1 MTVPNA
7 RHDFNT
13 LLLLNFN
20 FRPGSKIID
29 LCDYSHRSN
38 CGAREIM
45 HNTAMLQRPA
55 NERFLTPEQLGRRS
69 RRVWLV
75 FAFLSAAVIAAGLYG
90 ANFYGRLSA
99 IETLQRQGHT
109 DANLKVALLRAVLE
123 RPRALPLL
131 LADDQQVRDAL
142 AEKHIDD
149 VVALDRKLESL
160 VSGTSASVLYVT
172 GKDGVAMASSNWR
185 EPLSFVGNDYS
196 FRDYFRK
203 AMETGTAEHYALGTV
218 SNRPG
223 LYISRRV
230 GDVGSALGVVVVK
243 MEFDQLEAD
252 WSETGRPAY
261 VTDERGV
268 VLITSLPSWRFM
280 TTAPLARE
288 EADAIRKSL
297 QFGAAPLSPLPVS
310 HPEEIGPDA
319 TIVRAILPGSS
330 AAEYLRLAVAV
341 PSTPWQLGY
350 LIPTDQ
356 AIASSVRETRF
367 LTLTVLLPILA
378 FAAFLLRR
386 RDVSAMQIAVSRIA
400 REELERRVLE
410 RTEDLSRA
418 RDRLEAEIAD
428 HRATEA
434 KLQGVQQDLV
444 QANRLAILGQVA
456 AGVAHE
462 INQPVATIRA
472 YAENAHIFLDRH
484 QTEPVK
490 ENLSAIAALTERI
503 GTITEELKAFA
514 RKGRTAPEPVDLR
527 SVIEGAVVLLRSR
540 FAGRLDALKIELPP
554 TGLGV
559 VGTRIRLEQVLINL
573 FQNALEAL
581 EGRDEAKVEVS
592 VRETSEEVEIVVSDN
607 GPGIPAAI
615 LDSLFTPFNTSK
627 EKGLGLGL
635 VISKDIVVDYGGR
648 IDVESNDSGTR
659 FTVHLRKATP

>member
-1 MTVPNA
+1 
-7 RHDFNT
+7 
-13 LLLLNFN
+13 
-20 FRPGSKIID
+20 
-29 LCDYSHRSN
+29 
-38 CGAREIM
+38 M

-69 RRVWLV
+69 RRVWFV

-90 ANFYGRLSA
+90 ANVFGRLSA
-99 IETLQRQGHT
+99 IEALQRQGHT

-142 AEKHIDD
+142 ADKHIDD

-280 TTAPLARE
+280 TTAPLARQ

-310 HPEEIGPDA
+310 HAEKVGPDA

-330 AAEYLRLAVAV
+330 AAEYLRLTVAI

-367 LTLTVLLPILA
+367 LTSTVLLPILA
-378 FAAFLLRR
+378 LAAFLLRR

-410 RTEDLSRA
+410 RTDDLSQA

-472 YAENAHIFLDRH
+472 YAENANVFLDRQ

-527 SVIEGAVVLLRSR
+527 SVIEGAVILLRSR

-581 EGRDEAKVEVS
+581 EGRDRAKVEVS
-592 VRETSEEVEIVVSDN
+592 VHETSDEVEIVVSDN

-615 LDSLFTPFNTSK
+615 LESLFTPFNTSK

>member
-472 YAENAHIFLDRH
+472 YAENANVFLDRR
-484 QTEPVK
+484 QMEPVK

-659 FTVHLRKATP
+659 FTVHLRKAMP

>member
-1 MTVPNA
+1 
-7 RHDFNT
+7 
-13 LLLLNFN
+13 
-20 FRPGSKIID
+20 
-29 LCDYSHRSN
+29 
-38 CGAREIM
+38 
-45 HNTAMLQRPA
+45 MLQQPA
-55 NERFLTPEQLGRRS
+55 TGRFLTPEQLGRRS
-69 RRVWLV
+69 RQVWLV
-75 FAFLSAAVIAAGLYG
+75 FALLCAAIIAAALYG
-90 ANFYGRLSA
+90 ASYYGRLTA
-99 IETLQRQGHT
+99 LEMLQRQGHT

-142 AEKHIDD
+142 ARRQDD
-149 VVALDRKLESL
+149 AVIALDRKLESL
-160 VSGTSASVLYVT
+160 VSGTSASVLYVV
-172 GKDGVAMASSNWR
+172 GKDGIAMASSNWR

-203 AMETGTAEHYALGTV
+203 AMEAGTAEHYALGTV

-230 GDVGSALGVVVVK
+230 GDAGSALGVVVVK

-261 VTDERGV
+261 VIDERGI

-280 TTAPLARE
+280 AAGPLSRE
-288 EADAIRKSL
+288 EAAAIRKSL
-297 QFGAAPLSPLPVS
+297 QFGAAPLSQLPIS
-310 HPEEIGPDA
+310 RPKPIGPDA
-319 TIVRAILPGSS
+319 TIMRAVLPGSS
-330 AAEYLRLAVAV
+330 AAEYLQLTTAI
-341 PSTPWQLGY
+341 PSTPWRLGY

-428 HRATEA
+428 HRTTEA

-462 INQPVATIRA
+462 INQPLATIRA
-472 YAENAHIFLDRH
+472 YAENASVFLKRQ

-490 ENLSAIAALTERI
+490 ENLSSIAALTERI

-514 RKGRTAPEPVDLR
+514 RKGRTAPEPVDMR

-554 TGLGV
+554 TGVNV

-581 EGRDEAKVEVS
+581 EGRDHAKVEVS
-592 VRETSEEVEIVVSDN
+592 VDETSDDVEIIISDN

-648 IDVESNDSGTR
+648 IEVESSSSGTR
-659 FTVHLRKATP
+659 FTIHLRKATT

>member
-1 MTVPNA
+1 
-7 RHDFNT
+7 
-13 LLLLNFN
+13 
-20 FRPGSKIID
+20 
-29 LCDYSHRSN
+29 
-38 CGAREIM
+38 M

-55 NERFLTPEQLGRRS
+55 NERFPTPEQLGRRS
-69 RRVWLV
+69 RRVWFV

-90 ANFYGRLSA
+90 ANFFGRLSA
-99 IETLQRQGHT
+99 IEMLQRQGHT

-142 AEKHIDD
+142 ADKHIDD

-280 TTAPLARE
+280 TTTPLARE
-288 EADAIRKSL
+288 EADTIRKSL

-310 HPEEIGPDA
+310 HPEKVGPDA

-330 AAEYLRLAVAV
+330 AAEYLRLTVAV

-410 RTEDLSRA
+410 RTEDLSQA

-472 YAENAHIFLDRH
+472 YAENAHVFLDRH

-581 EGRDEAKVEVS
+581 EGRHQPKVEVS
-592 VRETSEEVEIVVSDN
+592 VHETSDEVEIVVSDN

>member
-1 MTVPNA
+1 
-7 RHDFNT
+7 
-13 LLLLNFN
+13 
-20 FRPGSKIID
+20 
-29 LCDYSHRSN
+29 
-38 CGAREIM
+38 M
-45 HNTAMLQRPA
+45 HNAAMLQRPA
-55 NERFLTPEQLGRRS
+55 TERFLTPEQLGWRS
-69 RRVWLV
+69 RRIWFA
-75 FAFLSAAVIAAGLYG
+75 FAFLCAAIIAAALYG
-90 ANFYGRLSA
+90 ASFYGRLSA

-131 LADDQQVRDAL
+131 LADDQQVRGAL
-142 AEKHIDD
+142 ADQRTDE

-230 GDVGSALGVVVVK
+230 GDAGSALGVVVVK

-261 VTDERGV
+261 VTDEHGV

-280 TTAPLARE
+280 TTAPLDRD
-288 EADAIRKSL
+288 EAATIRKSL
-297 QFGAAPLSPLPVS
+297 QFGAAPLSPLPIGR
-310 HPEEIGPDA
+310 PEKVGPDA
-319 TIVRAILPGSS
+319 TIVRAVLPGSS
-330 AAEYLRLAVAV
+330 AAEYLRLTTPI

-367 LTLTVLLPILA
+367 LTLTALLPILA

-386 RDVSAMQIAVSRIA
+386 RDVSTMQIAVSRIA

-462 INQPVATIRA
+462 LNQPVATIRA
-472 YAENAHIFLDRH
+472 YAENAHIFLDRQ
-484 QTEPVK
+484 QTGPAK

-514 RKGRTAPEPVDLR
+514 RKGRTAPEPVDVR
-527 SVIEGAVVLLRSR
+527 SAMEGAVVLLRSR
-540 FAGRLDALKIELPP
+540 FAGRLDALRIELPP
-554 TGLGV
+554 PGLSV

-581 EGRDEAKVEVS
+581 EGSDQAKVNVS
-592 VRETSEEVEIVVSDN
+592 VHESSHEVEIVVSDN

-615 LDSLFTPFNTSK
+615 LGSLFTPFNTSK

-648 IDVESNDSGTR
+648 MDVESNDGGTR
-659 FTVHLRKATP
+659 FSIHLRRATP

>member
-1 MTVPNA
+1 
-7 RHDFNT
+7 
-13 LLLLNFN
+13 
-20 FRPGSKIID
+20 
-29 LCDYSHRSN
+29 
-38 CGAREIM
+38 M
-45 HNTAMLQRPA
+45 HNMRMLQRPLT
-55 NERFLTPEQLGRRS
+55 ERFLTPEQLSRRS
-69 RRVWLV
+69 RRVWLI
-75 FAFLSAAVIAAGLYG
+75 FALLCAVVIGAALYG
-90 ANFYGRLSA
+90 ASFYGRLAA

-142 AEKHIDD
+142 AGRLPDA

-160 VSGTSASVLYVT
+160 VSGTSASVLYVV
-172 GKDGVAMASSNWR
+172 GKDGIAMASSNWR

-196 FRDYFRK
+196 FRDYFSK
-203 AMETGTAEHYALGTV
+203 AMEAGTAEHYALGTV

-230 GDVGSALGVVVVK
+230 GDANSALGVVVVK

-261 VTDERGV
+261 VTDEHGV

-280 TTAPLARE
+280 TTAPLSRE
-288 EADAIRKSL
+288 DAATIRKSL
-297 QFGAAPLSPLPVS
+297 QFGAAPLSPLPIS
-310 HPEEIGPDA
+310 RPEAVGPDA

-330 AAEYLRLAVAV
+330 AAEYLRLTTTI

-350 LIPTDQ
+350 LVPTDQ
-356 AIASSVRETRF
+356 PIASSVRETRF
-367 LTLTVLLPILA
+367 LALTVLLPILA

-386 RDVSAMQIAVSRIA
+386 RHVSAMQIAVSRIA

-410 RTEDLSRA
+410 RTEDLSQA

-428 HRATEA
+428 HRTTEA

-462 INQPVATIRA
+462 INQPLATIRA
-472 YAENAHIFLDRH
+472 YAENANIFLDRQ

-490 ENLSAIAALTERI
+490 DNLSAIAALTERI
-503 GTITEELKAFA
+503 STITEELKAFA

-527 SVIEGAVVLLRSR
+527 SVIEGAVILLRSR

-554 TGLGV
+554 IGLNV
-559 VGTRIRLEQVLINL
+559 IGTRIRLEQVLINL

-581 EGRDEAKVEVS
+581 DGHEQAKVEVS
-592 VRETSEEVEIVVSDN
+592 VQEMPENVQIAISDN
-607 GPGIPAAI
+607 GPGIPTAI

-635 VISKDIVVDYGGR
+635 VISKDIIVDYGGS
-648 IDVESNDSGTR
+648 IDVESDESGTR
-659 FTVHLRKATP
+659 FTIHLRRATT

>member
-1 MTVPNA
+1 MCGNP
-7 RHDFNT
+7 HM
-13 LLLLNFN
+13 L
-20 FRPGSKIID
+20 
-29 LCDYSHRSN
+29 N
-38 CGAREIM
+38 CGQRENM
-45 HNTAMLQRPA
+45 HNMAMLQRA
-55 NERFLTPEQLGRRS
+55 ATDRLLTPEQLSRRS
-69 RRVWLV
+69 RRVWLA
-75 FAFLSAAVIAAGLYG
+75 FAFLCAAIIGVALYG
-90 ANFYGRLSA
+90 ASFYGRVSA
-99 IETLQRQGHT
+99 IEALQRQAHT

-131 LADDQQVRDAL
+131 LADDQQVREAL
-142 AEKHIDD
+142 AGRRIDD
-149 VVALDRKLESL
+149 IVALDRKLENL
-160 VSGTSASVLYVT
+160 VSGTSASVLYVI
-172 GKDGVAMASSNWR
+172 GKDGVTMASSNWR

-196 FRDYFRK
+196 FRDYFSK
-203 AMETGTAEHYALGTV
+203 AMEAGTAEHYALGTI

-230 GDVGSALGVVVVK
+230 GDAGSALGVVVVK

-252 WSETGRPAY
+252 WSESGRPAY

-268 VLITSLPSWRFM
+268 ILITSLPSWRFM
-280 TTAPLARE
+280 TTTSLGRE
-288 EADAIRKSL
+288 EAAAIRKSL

-310 HPEEIGPDA
+310 RPEAVGPDA
-319 TIVRAILPGSS
+319 TIVRAVLPGSS
-330 AAEYLRLAVAV
+330 AAEYLRLTTSI

-356 AIASSVRETRF
+356 AIASSMRETRF

-386 RDVSAMQIAVSRIA
+386 RHVSVMQIAVSRIA

-472 YAENAHIFLDRH
+472 YAENAHIFLDRQ

-490 ENLSAIAALTERI
+490 DNLSAIAALTERI
-503 GTITEELKAFA
+503 GTITEELKAFG
-514 RKGRTAPEPVDLR
+514 RKGRTAPEPVDIR
-527 SVIEGAVVLLRSR
+527 SAIEGAVVLLRSR
-540 FAGRLDALKIELPP
+540 FAGRLDALKIDLPP
-554 TGLGV
+554 TGLLV

-581 EGRDEAKVEVS
+581 EGREQAKVEVS
-592 VRETSEEVEIVVSDN
+592 VRETSDDVEIVVSDN

-615 LDSLFTPFNTSK
+615 LDQLFTPFNTSK

-648 IDVESNDSGTR
+648 IDVESTGIGTR
-659 FTVHLRKATP
+659 FTIHLRKATA

>member
-1 MTVPNA
+1 M
-7 RHDFNT
+7 
-13 LLLLNFN
+13 
-20 FRPGSKIID
+20 ID
-29 LCDYSHRSN
+29 LCDYPHRSN

-69 RRVWLV
+69 RRVWFV

-90 ANFYGRLSA
+90 ANVFGRLSA
-99 IETLQRQGHT
+99 IEALQRQGHT

-142 AEKHIDD
+142 ADKHIDD

-280 TTAPLARE
+280 TTAPLARQ

-310 HPEEIGPDA
+310 HAEKVGPDA

-330 AAEYLRLAVAV
+330 AAEYLRLTVAI

-367 LTLTVLLPILA
+367 LTSTVLLPILA
-378 FAAFLLRR
+378 LAAFLLRR

-410 RTEDLSRA
+410 RTDDLSQA

-472 YAENAHIFLDRH
+472 YAENANVFLDRQ

-527 SVIEGAVVLLRSR
+527 SVIEGAVILLRSR

-581 EGRDEAKVEVS
+581 EGRDRAKVEVS
-592 VRETSEEVEIVVSDN
+592 VHETSDEVEIVVSDN

-615 LDSLFTPFNTSK
+615 LESLFTPFNTSK

>member
-1 MTVPNA
+1 MTVPTQHFKIKPLILFLFSI
-7 RHDFNT
+7 RRRFN
-13 LLLLNFN
+13 
-20 FRPGSKIID
+20 RSHM
-29 LCDYSHRSN
+29 CDNPHRSN
-38 CGAREIM
+38 CGSREIM
-45 HNTAMLQRPA
+45 HNVGMLQRSTA
-55 NERFLTPEQLGRRS
+55 ERFLTPEQLGRRS

-75 FAFLSAAVIAAGLYG
+75 FALLCAVIIAAALYG
-90 ANFYGRLSA
+90 ANFYGRISA

-131 LADDQQVRDAL
+131 LADDRQVRDAL
-142 AEKHIDD
+142 ADQRSEDIIT
-149 VVALDRKLESL
+149 LDRKLESL

-230 GDVGSALGVVVVK
+230 GDAGSALGVVVVK
-243 MEFDQLEAD
+243 MEFDQLESD

-280 TTAPLARE
+280 TTAPLSPE
-288 EADAIRKSL
+288 EAATIRKSL
-297 QFGAAPLSPLPVS
+297 QFGAAPLSPLPIS
-310 HPEEIGPDA
+310 RPEKVGPDA
-319 TIVRAILPGSS
+319 TIVRAVLPGSS
-330 AAEYLRLAVAV
+330 AAEYLRLTTAI

-350 LIPTDQ
+350 LVPTDQ

-378 FAAFLLRR
+378 FIAFLLRR
-386 RDVSAMQIAVSRIA
+386 RHVSVMQISVSRMA

-418 RDRLEAEIAD
+418 RDQLEAEIAD

-472 YAENAHIFLDRH
+472 YAENAHIFLERH
-484 QTEPVK
+484 QTEPVR
-490 ENLSAIAALTERI
+490 ENLSAIASLTERI

-527 SVIEGAVVLLRSR
+527 SVIEGAVILLRSR

-554 TGLGV
+554 TGLSV

-581 EGRDEAKVEVS
+581 EGHDRAKVEVS
-592 VRETSEEVEIVVSDN
+592 VHETSDDVEIVVSDN
-607 GPGIPAAI
+607 GPGIPTAI

-648 IDVESNDSGTR
+648 IEVESSGNGTR
-659 FTVHLRKATP
+659 FTIYLRKAMA

>member
-1 MTVPNA
+1 
-7 RHDFNT
+7 
-13 LLLLNFN
+13 
-20 FRPGSKIID
+20 
-29 LCDYSHRSN
+29 
-38 CGAREIM
+38 M

-196 FRDYFRK
+196 FRNYFRK

-261 VTDERGV
+261 VADERGV

-310 HPEEIGPDA
+310 HPEEVGPDA

-330 AAEYLRLAVAV
+330 AAEYLQLTVAV

-367 LTLTVLLPILA
+367 LALTVLLPILA

-410 RTEDLSRA
+410 RTEDLSQA
-418 RDRLEAEIAD
+418 RDRLEEEIAD

-472 YAENAHIFLDRH
+472 YAENANVFLDRR

-514 RKGRTAPEPVDLR
+514 RKGRTAPEPVDLG

-648 IDVESNDSGTR
+648 IDVESNGNGTR

>member
-45 HNTAMLQRPA
+45 HNAAMLQRPA

-367 LTLTVLLPILA
+367 LALTILLPILA

-400 REELERRVLE
+400 RDELERRVLE
-410 RTEDLSRA
+410 RTEDLSQA

-472 YAENAHIFLDRH
+472 YAENANVFLDRH

-659 FTVHLRKATP
+659 FTVHLRKAMP

>member
-1 MTVPNA
+1 
-7 RHDFNT
+7 
-13 LLLLNFN
+13 
-20 FRPGSKIID
+20 
-29 LCDYSHRSN
+29 
-38 CGAREIM
+38 
-45 HNTAMLQRPA
+45 MLQRPA

-196 FRDYFRK
+196 FRNYFRK

-261 VTDERGV
+261 VADERGV

-310 HPEEIGPDA
+310 HPEEVGPDA

-330 AAEYLRLAVAV
+330 AAEYLQLTVAV

-367 LTLTVLLPILA
+367 LALTVLLPILA

-410 RTEDLSRA
+410 RTEDLSQA
-418 RDRLEAEIAD
+418 RDRLEEEIAD

-472 YAENAHIFLDRH
+472 YAENANVFLDRR

-648 IDVESNDSGTR
+648 IDVESNGNGTR

>member
-1 MTVPNA
+1 MCEDP
-7 RHDFNT
+7 
-13 LLLLNFN
+13 
-20 FRPGSKIID
+20 
-29 LCDYSHRSN
+29 HRSI
-38 CGAREIM
+38 CYEREIM
-45 HNTAMLQRPA
+45 HNMAMLQRPA
-55 NERFLTPEQLGRRS
+55 HERLLTPEQLGRRS
-69 RRVWLV
+69 RRVWFV
-75 FAFLSAAVIAAGLYG
+75 FAFLSAAILAAGLYG
-90 ANFYGRLSA
+90 ASVYGRLSA
-99 IETLQRQGHT
+99 IQMLQRQGHT

-142 AEKHIDD
+142 TNQHADD

-196 FRDYFRK
+196 FRDYFSK
-203 AMETGTAEHYALGTV
+203 AMEAGTAEHYALGTV

-230 GDVGSALGVVVVK
+230 GAAGSALGVVVVK

-280 TTAPLARE
+280 TTTPFSRE
-288 EADAIRKSL
+288 EAAAIRKSL
-297 QFGAAPLSPLPVS
+297 QFGAAPLSPLPIS
-310 HPEEIGPDA
+310 HPETVGPDA
-319 TIVRAILPGSS
+319 TIVRAVLPGSS
-330 AAEYLRLAVAV
+330 AAEYLRLTTPI

-356 AIASSVRETRF
+356 AIASSVREMRF

-386 RDVSAMQIAVSRIA
+386 RDVAVMQIAVSRIA

-410 RTEDLSRA
+410 RTEDLSLA

-472 YAENAHIFLDRH
+472 YAENAHIFLDRQ

-527 SVIEGAVVLLRSR
+527 SVIEGTVILLRSR

-554 TGLGV
+554 MGLSV
-559 VGTRIRLEQVLINL
+559 IGTRIRLEQVLINL

-581 EGRDEAKVEVS
+581 EGRKQAKVEVS

-615 LDSLFTPFNTSK
+615 LDQLFTPFNTSK

-648 IDVESNDSGTR
+648 IDVESNGSGTR
-659 FTVHLRKATP
+659 FTIHLRKAIP

>member
-1 MTVPNA
+1 
-7 RHDFNT
+7 
-13 LLLLNFN
+13 
-20 FRPGSKIID
+20 
-29 LCDYSHRSN
+29 
-38 CGAREIM
+38 M
-45 HNTAMLQRPA
+45 HNMAMLQRPT
-55 NERFLTPEQLGRRS
+55 NERSLTPEQLGRRS
-69 RRVWLV
+69 RRVWFI

-99 IETLQRQGHT
+99 IEMLQRQGHT

-142 AEKHIDD
+142 ADKHIDD

-280 TTAPLARE
+280 TTAPLGRE
-288 EADAIRKSL
+288 QAATIRKSL
-297 QFGAAPLSPLPVS
+297 QFGAAPLSPLPIS
-310 HPEEIGPDA
+310 HPEKVGPDA

-330 AAEYLRLAVAV
+330 AAEYLRLTVAV

-356 AIASSVRETRF
+356 AVASSVRETRF

-410 RTEDLSRA
+410 RTEDLSQA

-472 YAENAHIFLDRH
+472 YAENAHVFLDRQ

-581 EGRDEAKVEVS
+581 EGRDQPKVEVS
-592 VRETSEEVEIVVSDN
+592 VHETSDEVEIVVSDN

-648 IDVESNDSGTR
+648 IDVESNGSGTR
-659 FTVHLRKATP
+659 FSVHLRKAIP

>member
-1 MTVPNA
+1 MICRT
-7 RHDFNT
+7 
-13 LLLLNFN
+13 
-20 FRPGSKIID
+20 
-29 LCDYSHRSN
+29 
-38 CGAREIM
+38 REIM
-45 HNTAMLQRPA
+45 HNAPMLQRPA
-55 NERFLTPEQLGRRS
+55 TERFLTPEQLGRRS
-69 RRVWLV
+69 RRLWFV
-75 FAFLSAAVIAAGLYG
+75 FAFLCAAIVAAALYG
-90 ANFYGRLSA
+90 ASFYGRLSA
-99 IETLQRQGHT
+99 IEALQRQGHT

-142 AEKHIDD
+142 TDQRTDE

-172 GKDGVAMASSNWR
+172 GKDGVAMASSNWQ

-230 GDVGSALGVVVVK
+230 GDAGSALGVVVVK

-261 VTDERGV
+261 VTDEHGV

-280 TTAPLARE
+280 TTAPLDRE
-288 EADAIRKSL
+288 EAAAIRKSL
-297 QFGAAPLSPLPVS
+297 QFGAAPLSPLPIGRSTNV
-310 HPEEIGPDA
+310 GPDA
-319 TIVRAILPGSS
+319 TIVRAVLPGNS
-330 AAEYLRLAVAV
+330 AAEYLRLTTAI

-367 LTLTVLLPILA
+367 LTLTALLPILA

-386 RDVSAMQIAVSRIA
+386 RDVSTMQIAVSRIA

-462 INQPVATIRA
+462 LNQPVATIRA
-472 YAENAHIFLDRH
+472 YAENAHIFLDRQ
-484 QTEPVK
+484 QTGPVK

-514 RKGRTAPEPVDLR
+514 RKGRTAPEPVDVR

-540 FAGRLDALKIELPP
+540 FAGRLDALRIDLPP
-554 TGLGV
+554 TGLSV

-581 EGRDEAKVEVS
+581 EGRDRAKVDVS
-592 VRETSEEVEIVVSDN
+592 VRESSSEVEIVVSDN

-635 VISKDIVVDYGGR
+635 VISKDIIVDYGGR
-648 IDVESNDSGTR
+648 MDVESNGGGTR
-659 FTVHLRKATP
+659 FTIHLRKATS

>member
-1 MTVPNA
+1 
-7 RHDFNT
+7 
-13 LLLLNFN
+13 
-20 FRPGSKIID
+20 
-29 LCDYSHRSN
+29 
-38 CGAREIM
+38 M
-45 HNTAMLQRPA
+45 HNMSMLQRPLT
-55 NERFLTPEQLGRRS
+55 ERFLTPEQLSRRS
-69 RRVWLV
+69 RRVWLI
-75 FAFLSAAVIAAGLYG
+75 FALLCAVVIGAALYG
-90 ANFYGRLSA
+90 ASFYGRLAA

-142 AEKHIDD
+142 AGRLPDA

-160 VSGTSASVLYVT
+160 VSGTSASVLYVV
-172 GKDGVAMASSNWR
+172 GKDGIAMASSNWR

-196 FRDYFRK
+196 FRDYFSK
-203 AMETGTAEHYALGTV
+203 AMEAGTAEHYALGTV

-230 GDVGSALGVVVVK
+230 GDANSALGVVVVK

-261 VTDERGV
+261 VTDEHGV

-280 TTAPLARE
+280 TTAPLSRE
-288 EADAIRKSL
+288 NAATIRKSL
-297 QFGAAPLSPLPVS
+297 QFGAAPLSPLPIS
-310 HPEEIGPDA
+310 RPEAVGPDA

-330 AAEYLRLAVAV
+330 AAEYLRLTTTI
-341 PSTPWQLGY
+341 PSTPWQLAY
-350 LIPTDQ
+350 LVPTDQ
-356 AIASSVRETRF
+356 PIASSVRETRF
-367 LTLTVLLPILA
+367 LALTVLLPILA

-386 RDVSAMQIAVSRIA
+386 RHVSAMQIAVSRIA

-410 RTEDLSRA
+410 RTEDLSQA

-428 HRATEA
+428 HRTTEA

-462 INQPVATIRA
+462 INQPLATIRA
-472 YAENAHIFLDRH
+472 YAENANIFLDRQ

-490 ENLSAIAALTERI
+490 DNLSAIAALTERI
-503 GTITEELKAFA
+503 STITEELKAFA

-527 SVIEGAVVLLRSR
+527 SVIEGAVILLRSR

-554 TGLGV
+554 IGLNV
-559 VGTRIRLEQVLINL
+559 IGTRIRLEQVLINL

-581 EGRDEAKVEVS
+581 GGHEQAKVEVS
-592 VRETSEEVEIVVSDN
+592 VHETSDDVEITISDN
-607 GPGIPAAI
+607 GPGIPTAI

-635 VISKDIVVDYGGR
+635 VISKDIIVDYGGS
-648 IDVESNDSGTR
+648 IDVESDESGTR
-659 FTVHLRKATP
+659 FTIHLRRATT

>member
-1 MTVPNA
+1 
-7 RHDFNT
+7 
-13 LLLLNFN
+13 
-20 FRPGSKIID
+20 
-29 LCDYSHRSN
+29 
-38 CGAREIM
+38 M

-196 FRDYFRK
+196 FRNYFRK

-261 VTDERGV
+261 VADERGV

-310 HPEEIGPDA
+310 HPEEVGPDA

-330 AAEYLRLAVAV
+330 AAEYLQLTVAV

-367 LTLTVLLPILA
+367 LALTVLLPILA

-410 RTEDLSRA
+410 RTEDLSQA
-418 RDRLEAEIAD
+418 RDRLEEEIAD

-472 YAENAHIFLDRH
+472 YAENANVFLDRR

-648 IDVESNDSGTR
+648 IDVESNGNGTR